1 METTVIKLLE
11 KITGKLKKTNTD
23 TPFKGAYNIRK
34 DGKSIG
40 RSSSANIIIQSKKDK
55 DGLDRRICSHSRSI
69 NARRLYGNRV

>member
-23 TPFKGAYNIRK
+23 APFKGAYNIRK

-55 DGLDRRICSHSRSI
+55 DG
-69 NARRLYGNRV
+69 